1 MTRTFIEVP
10 VFVKKWQALGLT
22 DEDLRALQAVL
33 LKKPKKGDVIQG
45 TGGLRKI
52 RIPMEK
58 DKKGKRGGARVLY
71 VDIELK
77 ECIYFINVYSKDE
90 KDDLTEDEKK
100 ALKVMVIFLKE
111 G

>member
-10 VFVKKWQALGLT
+10 TFTKKWQALGLT
-22 DEDLRALQAVL
+22 DENLKNLQAAL
-33 LKKPKKGDVIQG
+33 LKNPKAGDVIQG

-52 RIPMEK
+52 RVPMENLG
-58 DKKGKRGGARVLY
+58 KGKRGGARVLY
-71 VDIELK
+71 IDIELK

-100 ALKVMVIFLKE
+100 DFKALVTILKE

>member
-10 VFVKKWQALGLT
+10 TFTKKWHALGLT
-22 DEDLRALQAVL
+22 DANLKDLQAAL
-33 LKKPKKGDVIQG
+33 LKNPKVGDVIKG

-52 RIPMEK
+52 RVPMENLG
-58 DKKGKRGGARVLY
+58 KGKRSGARVLY
-71 VDIELK
+71 IDIELK

-90 KDDLTEDEKK
+90 QDDLTEDEKK
-100 ALKVMVIFLKE
+100 AFKALVTILKE

>member
-10 VFVKKWQALGLT
+10 TFTKKWQALGLT
-22 DEDLRALQAVL
+22 DEDLKDLQSTL
-33 LKKPKKGDVIQG
+33 LKNPKAGDVIQG
-45 TGGLRKI
+45 AGGLRKI
-52 RIPMEK
+52 RVSMENFG
-58 DKKGKRGGARVLY
+58 KGKRGGARVLY
-71 VDIELK
+71 IDIELK

-100 ALKVMVIFLKE
+100 AFKALVTILKE